1 MRGNSRVVFV
11 NAGGAIAAFAEVE
24 VGTNGQ
30 AVTKSAG
37 VAVGFAVTAATSG
50 ATPRSPS
57 TEPRGAQTMTA
68 PVSYPLGAPTL
79 VGNTLTVDTALKQP
93 GRITKRIADLTLQK
107 FIVDKIFASS
117 GATTV
122 AGAIIY
128 DQARRTSSTRPRARA
143 PDAGRRVP
151 HRRREPHGAAGRDLG
166 GLGWQVLRHRRGGPA
181 QRPDPLRQP
190 GDAAGE
196 HPGAPGQHAGG
207 QPDEAAITAL
217 GGAGTF
223 VGHNWEAVVTGGS
236 SQTNATGWPAADFAN
251 AQYLADV
258 DELGVTYDLWIM
270 NPLQKASLVTVYG
283 AGLADVL
290 ASFGIDIFASNRV
303 RPAPPTRSPRAR
315 SASSTTSRAWPRR
328 RGARQK
334 TKRNW
339 VQTSVMPIMG
349 ITNPY
354 SIKKVTGL

>member
-1 MRGNSRVVFV
+1 
-11 NAGGAIAAFAEVE
+11 
-24 VGTNGQ
+24 
-30 AVTKSAG
+30 
-37 VAVGFAVTAATSG
+37 
-50 ATPRSPS
+50 
-57 TEPRGAQTMTA
+57 MTA

-93 GRITKRIADLTLQK
+93 GRITKRIADLTLQN
-107 FIVDKIFASS
+107 FIVDKIFAGS

-122 AGAIIY
+122 AGAIVY
-128 DQARRTSSTRPRARA
+128 DQVVSNQLYTSREPERRMPGDEYPIVGAPRTAPKVATSEDWGGKFFVTDEAVRRNDRIHFDNQVTQLANTLV
-143 PDAGRRVP
+143 RRVNTQ
-151 HRRREPHGAAGRDLG
+151 A
-166 GLGWQVLRHRRGGPA
+166 VA
-181 QRPDPLRQP
+181 QLD
-190 GDAAGE
+190 
-196 HPGAPGQHAGG
+196 
-207 QPDEAAITAL
+207 AAITAL

-251 AQYLADV
+251 AQLAADV

-270 NPLQKASLVTVYG
+270 NPLQKATLVTVYG
-283 AGLADVL
+283 SGLAEVL
-290 ASFGIDIFASNRV
+290 RSFNIEIFASNRV
-303 RPAPPTRSPRAR
+303 AAGTAYAVAR
-315 SASSTTSRAWPRR
+315 GQVGFLDYEQGLATETWREA
-328 RGARQK
+328 K